1 MSLTKGDIMRVEP
14 YLNFE
19 GRCDEA
25 IEFYKKA
32 AGAEVQMLMRFDQAP
47 PGVCPGGQPAEIG
60 KKVMHAS
67 LRIGDSRV
75 FVSDGRC
82 SGNAKFDGISLSL
95 SAKDDA
101 QAQRVFNALSEGGQ
115 VSMPL
120 GKTFF
125 SSSFGMLQDRFG
137 VVWMV
142 IVAS

>member
-1 MSLTKGDIMRVEP
+1 MMRVEP

-47 PGVCPGGQPAEIG
+47 PGVCPDGQPAEIG

-67 LRIGDSRV
+67 LRIGDSTV

-82 SGNAKFDGISLSL
+82 SGKAKFDGISLSL

-142 IVAS
+142 IVMP